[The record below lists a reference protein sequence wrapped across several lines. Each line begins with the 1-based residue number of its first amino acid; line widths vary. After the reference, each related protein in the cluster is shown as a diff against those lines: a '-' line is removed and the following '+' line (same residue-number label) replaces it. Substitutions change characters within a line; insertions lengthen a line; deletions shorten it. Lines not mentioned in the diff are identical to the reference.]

1 MSGQEESGTS
11 RRSVASDE
19 VYLRI
24 RSELQFEIGLVN
36 ARVNWLIASQAFL
49 FVPLTMGAR
58 GGDIGASPFH
68 PLIPILGVAICGL
81 TLVSI
86 LAAVWRGRQ
95 WRRKAESGPYR
106 GDGEEGVFSIVAPR
120 TPLIPA
126 MGLIG
131 AVGVPSV
138 LAATWVYL
146 LVAPPGGV

>member
-1 MSGQEESGTS
+1 MRGEESLATS
-11 RRSVASDE
+11 RRDAAADE
-19 VYLRI
+19 IYLRI
-24 RSELQFEIGLVN
+24 RAELQFEIGLVN

-68 PLIPILGVAICGL
+68 PLIPALGVVICAL

-86 LAAVWRGRQ
+86 MAAVWRSWQ
-95 WRRKAESGPYR
+95 WRRKAERGAYR
-106 GDGEEGVFSIVAPR
+106 GDGEEYVFSIVAPR

-131 AVGVPSV
+131 ALGVP
-138 LAATWVYL
+138 AALVVTWAYL
-146 LVAPPGGV
+146 LVAPPTGG